1 MANLKITFRVWLIL
15 VYIYC
20 MKTRKIILFD
30 GICNLCNQSVQFVI
44 EHDIK
49 NQFQFASLQSE
60 FGQNFLKENNFNT
73 TDFESVVFIED
84 DKFYTKSSAPL
95 KIVKYLDK
103 KVSWLSLFL
112 IVPKPIRDLLYR
124 FIAKNRY
131 RWFGKNESCWLP
143 TPELKAK
150 FLE

>member
-1 MANLKITFRVWLIL
+1 
-15 VYIYC
+15 

-44 EHDIK
+44 EHDDK
-49 NQFQFASLQSE
+49 NQFQFASLQSD
-60 FGQNFLKENNFNT
+60 FGQNFLKENNLDASKF
-73 TDFESVVFIED
+73 DSVVFIED
-84 DKFYTKSSAPL
+84 DKFYTKSSAAL
-95 KIVKYLDK
+95 KISKYLDGIT
-103 KVSWLSLFL
+103 SWLTIFM
-112 IVPKPIRDLLYR
+112 IVPKPLRDMVYS

-131 RWFGKNESCWLP
+131 RWFGKQESCRLP